1 MKERQERNK
10 EAVGSKMAG
19 ITEQELENHVKRLL
33 QLLGRPD
40 RAFKDHMIRM
50 LLKDPAVALEVYNAI
65 NNTDYDD
72 PNDLQITTLENAVY
86 ISMKND
92 VSFIIDGRLALYEH
106 QSTYN
111 PNMPLR
117 DLFYIACIFSA
128 LVYDKNIYGSKK
140 IHLPSPQFVVFYNG
154 IEDLPEKSVM
164 RLSDAYEHVGDAED
178 ISLELK
184 VEVININYGKNASLM
199 EKSPTLAQYA
209 IFVDMVRKY
218 EKDHERTDAV
228 ELAID
233 ECIEKG
239 VLADFLRKNRAEV
252 LMLCLFEYDQ
262 EKHLRDT
269 YEEGVEDGEKRGME
283 MGVTQ
288 GIEIGETR
296 LNQLTQM
303 LLADDRIDDLSRST
317 KDREYRQKLLQEYQ
331 LL

>member
-1 MKERQERNK
+1 M
-10 EAVGSKMAG
+10 
-19 ITEQELENHVKRLL
+19 KRLL

-128 LVYDKNIYGSKK
+128 LVYDKNIYSSKK

-154 IEDLPEKSVM
+154 IEYLPERSIM
-164 RLSDAYEHVGDAED
+164 RLSD
-178 ISLELK
+178 
-184 VEVININYGKNASLM
+184 
-199 EKSPTLAQYA
+199 AQYA
-209 IFVDMVRKY
+209 IFVDTVRKY

-262 EKHLRDT
+262 EKHLKDT
-269 YEEGVEDGEKRGME
+269 YEDGFEDGEAQGEKR
-283 MGVTQ
+283 

-296 LNQLTQM
+296 LNQLYQL
-303 LLADDRIDDLSRST
+303 LLADDRVGDLTRSV
-317 KDREYRQKLLQEYQ
+317 KDTNYREQ
-331 LL
+331 LLKEYHLM